1 MESWVQWA
9 IGLAVLLLGGMF
21 ARQDWEIRQ
30 LRAWRHKM
38 GEDPNKPLAQLLD
51 LYQQENTRRLIKL
64 EAKVFN
70 GANR

>member
-30 LRAWRHKM
+30 LREWRHKVGDDP
-38 GEDPNKPLAQLLD
+38 GENHGQLLD
-51 LYQQENTRRLIKL
+51 LHDERLARL
-64 EAKVFN
+64 ERKVFN